1 MENRRSNWGWSLLI
15 AVGFTSVI
23 CGSLWSLKGFIQSE
37 NGDLIRLDGLL
48 YLLISMAAVSMSGR
62 LLFRANEVWLLCFI
76 SLPMGL
82 FWSANE
88 FMTTLSFMADPSHL
102 PYSATNTIL
111 PTFVSG
117 LVCALTF
124 FLMGENE
131 ESGIDGD
138 VTLPKL
144 CGFISIPLV
153 IFLALYTFG
162 FWTPDLIFTGKLVFL
177 IVFGCLAMGLARNGR
192 NSKKHIREF
201 DAADYGFS
209 LLDGGKVATFV
220 AAAVVAVFYVALS
233 HLDDPKA
240 LGPMLTLGLCSLGW
254 GTFFYL
260 IGIMISSVVSSPEN
274 KRNLNLDAWHIAEA
288 YAFVILAVFA
298 PMSIFEM
305 FV

>member
-1 MENRRSNWGWSLLI
+1 MNKKSGNWGWSFLI
-15 AVGFTSVI
+15 AIGFLSVL
-23 CGSLWSLKGFIQSE
+23 CGSLWSLKGFIDSE
-37 NGDLIRLDGLL
+37 NGYLIRLDGLL
-48 YLLISMAAVSMSGR
+48 YLLLSMGAISMSGR

-88 FMTTLSFMADPSHL
+88 FMTTLAFMADPSHL
-102 PYSATNTIL
+102 PYSATDIIL

-131 ESGIDGD
+131 ESGIESN

-144 CGFISIPLV
+144 CGFTSIPLV
-153 IFLALYTFG
+153 VFLALYTFG
-162 FWTPDLIFTGKLVFL
+162 FWIPDLLFADILAFL

-192 NSKKHIREF
+192 NSEKHIRDF

-209 LLDGGKVATFV
+209 FLDGGKVATFV
-220 AAAVVAVFYVALS
+220 GAAVVAVFYVALS
-233 HLDDPKA
+233 RLDDPKA
-240 LGPMLTLGLCSLGW
+240 LGPLLALGLCSFAW
-254 GTFFYL
+254 GTFIYL

-274 KRNLNLDAWHIAEA
+274 KRNLHLDAWHIAEA

>member
-1 MENRRSNWGWSLLI
+1 MNKKSGNWGWSFLI
-15 AVGFTSVI
+15 AIGFLSVL
-23 CGSLWSLKGFIQSE
+23 CGSLWSLKGFIDSE
-37 NGDLIRLDGLL
+37 DGYLIRLDGVL
-48 YLLISMAAVSMSGR
+48 YLILSMGAISMSGR
-62 LLFRANEVWLLCFI
+62 LLFRANEAWLLCFI

-88 FMTTLSFMADPSHL
+88 FMTTLAFMADPSHL
-102 PYSATNTIL
+102 PYSATDIIL
-111 PTFVSG
+111 PIFVSG

-131 ESGIDGD
+131 ESGIESD

-144 CGFISIPLV
+144 CGFTSIPLV
-153 IFLALYTFG
+153 VFLVLYTFG
-162 FWTPDLIFTGKLVFL
+162 FWFPDLLFADILVFL

-192 NSKKHIREF
+192 NSEKHIRDF

-209 LLDGGKVATFV
+209 FLDGGKVATFV
-220 AAAVVAVFYVALS
+220 GAAVVTVFYVALS
-233 HLDDPKA
+233 RLDDPKA
-240 LGPMLTLGLCSLGW
+240 LGPLLALGLCSLAW
-254 GTFFYL
+254 GTFIYL

-274 KRNLNLDAWHIAEA
+274 KRNLHLDAWHIAEA

-305 FV
+305 